1 MPNALLGTARCG
13 QDLDFYPSLLLQA
26 LRDQLAFQE
35 QCLKT
40 QLFVSLVDTA
50 RWVVGTVG
58 AHGAHQRCPHR
69 RLHLRL

>member
-1 MPNALLGTARCG
+1 
-13 QDLDFYPSLLLQA
+13 LLQA

-50 RWVVGTVG
+50 R
-58 AHGAHQRCPHR
+58 
-69 RLHLRL
+69 